1 MANSEIDKKV
11 LDAQHSHWEDTF
23 SRKPEMFGSE
33 PSYSAK
39 KTAELF
45 RKNKLKKILELGGG
59 HGRDAIYF
67 AENGFHVYVLD
78 FSNTC
83 LNLIKQKAKQLKFSQ
98 NITTSQHDV
107 REVLPFEDESFD
119 GCYSHM
125 LYCMALTT
133 KELEFLSDEIR
144 RVLKPGGLNIYTVRN
159 TDDSH
164 YRQGTHRGED
174 MYENQGFIVHFFNK
188 EKIEHLAKGFDIINI
203 ERFEEGK
210 LPRKLF
216 FVILRKK

>member
-1 MANSEIDKKV
+1 MAEIDNKV
-11 LDAQHSHWEDTF
+11 LDAQRPHWEDTF
-23 SRKPEMFGSE
+23 SRKPDILGVE

-39 KTAELF
+39 KTIELF
-45 RKNKLKKILELGGG
+45 RKNGSKILELGGG
-59 HGRDAIYF
+59 YGRDTIYF
-67 AENGFHVYVLD
+67 VENGFHVYVLD
-78 FSNTC
+78 FSDTG
-83 LNLIKQKAKQLKFSQ
+83 LDLIKQKAEELNLSE
-98 NITTSQHDV
+98 NITTLQHDV
-107 REVLPFEDESFD
+107 RDALPFEDESFD

-144 RVLKPGGLNIYTVRN
+144 RVLKSGGLNIYTVRN

-164 YRQGTHRGED
+164 YRQGIHRGED

-188 EKIEHLAKGFDIINI
+188 EKIEHLAKSFDITNI

-216 FVILRKK
+216 LVVLSKK

>member
-1 MANSEIDKKV
+1 MSNSKIDKKV
-11 LDAQHSHWEDTF
+11 LDAQHLHWEDTF
-23 SRKPEMFGSE
+23 SRKPEIFGSE
-33 PSYSAK
+33 PSYSARK
-39 KTAELF
+39 AVEFF

-59 HGRDAIYF
+59 YGRDAIYF
-67 AENGFHVYVLD
+67 AENGFQIYVLD

-83 LNLIKQKAKQLKFSQ
+83 LELIKQKARDLNISE
-98 NITTSQHDV
+98 NITTLQHDV
-107 REVLPFEDESFD
+107 RKILPFEGESFD

-159 TDDSH
+159 TDDAH
-164 YRQGTHRGED
+164 YRQGIHRGED

-188 EKIEHLAKGFDIINI
+188 EKINHLAKGFDIINV

-216 FVILRKK
+216 LVLSKK